1 MYEQPVA
8 DNSEKLRAIEARMAV
23 EDRIANDPNMTE
35 DEAQVLRDRNTYQ
48 TNYPGMSEIG
58 KKYADQLNTASEQAL
73 GGSAIRSLTPE
84 ELVAHDAYA
93 SRPNVTQ
100 EQADEYK
107 QQLLSR

>member
-1 MYEQPVA
+1 MYEQPTVG
-8 DNSEKLRAIEARMAV
+8 NSEKLRAIEAQMAV
-23 EDRIANDPNMTE
+23 EDKIANDQSITE
-35 DEAQVLRDRNTYQ
+35 DEAQVLRDRNAYQ
-48 TNYPGMSEIG
+48 TNYQGMSEGG
-58 KKYADQLNTASEQAL
+58 KKYADQLNSASEQAL

-100 EQADEYK
+100 EQADEYE